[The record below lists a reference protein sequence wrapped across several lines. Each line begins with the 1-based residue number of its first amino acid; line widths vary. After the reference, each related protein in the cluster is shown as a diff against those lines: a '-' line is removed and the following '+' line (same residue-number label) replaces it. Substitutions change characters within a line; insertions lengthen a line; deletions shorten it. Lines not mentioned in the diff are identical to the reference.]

1 MFFESGPASLSEA
14 SEAVFSDA
22 ESSEEASDSSL
33 SLSRRVSLSMR
44 GTSTARPGHPGC
56 TIDGADD
63 EGNTPLHHARRGPQ
77 RPKPTNIRDCWKEF
91 HRNLGLAE
99 SVFDYRHQSLSIPPS
114 ATAEIL
120 REITEIMGHKAMEH
134 GVCHL

>member
-1 MFFESGPASLSEA
+1 M
-14 SEAVFSDA
+14 
-22 ESSEEASDSSL
+22 SL
-33 SLSRRVSLSMR
+33 SLSRRVSLSGR

-77 RPKPTNIRDCWKEF
+77 SPKPTNIRDCWKEF

-99 SVFDYRHQSLSIPPS
+99 SVFDYRHQSLSISPS

-120 REITEIMGHKAMEH
+120 RGITEIMGHKAMEH
-134 GVCHL
+134 GVTFELGGKAEGSPQPRQIFRGFHDVPQH